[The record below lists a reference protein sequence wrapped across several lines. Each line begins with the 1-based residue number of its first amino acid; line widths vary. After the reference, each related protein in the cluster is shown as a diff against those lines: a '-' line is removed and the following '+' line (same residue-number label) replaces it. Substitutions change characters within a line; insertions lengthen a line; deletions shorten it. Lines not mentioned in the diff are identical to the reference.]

1 MTKKGCMHS
10 CLAKLLGI
18 PKISWFFC
26 KNLKTFK
33 ISMRVV
39 FFPFK
44 RLDYI
49 RRWAFSEWITGS
61 FLMDFNTAWSNF
73 LCCNLSA
80 SASLD
85 EFQYSLKKFPL
96 LYTVSASAASWIEPL
111 CETRLL
117 YYTCFHCTLSSL
129 ISFLLTS
136 ISYKRVHS
144 SSLALAAAAAA
155 AAITPF
161 SLSLSIVLPLL
172 QNQSRKSIVY
182 TIYSSRKLSIALSVS
197 TEKNSSFWFWWTEI
211 KEKVVVSCHVL
222 LSVVGRRRIAVW
234 FAVNLLLSTH
244 ILLGWYHADHFL
256 H

>member
-1 MTKKGCMHS
+1 MTKIGCMHS

-18 PKISWFFC
+18 PKMS
-26 KNLKTFK
+26 FK

-73 LCCNLSA
+73 LCCNISA

-144 SSLALAAAAAA
+144 SSLALAAAAA

-244 ILLGWYHADHFL
+244 ILLGWCHAGHFL

>member
-18 PKISWFFC
+18 PKMSWFFC
-26 KNLKTFK
+26 KNLETFK

-73 LCCNLSA
+73 LCCSISA

-155 AAITPF
+155 ITPF
-161 SLSLSIVLPLL
+161 
-172 QNQSRKSIVY
+172 
-182 TIYSSRKLSIALSVS
+182 YS
-197 TEKNSSFWFWWTEI
+197 
-211 KEKVVVSCHVL
+211 
-222 LSVVGRRRIAVW
+222 
-234 FAVNLLLSTH
+234 
-244 ILLGWYHADHFL
+244 ILLVTLYCAFFTSESI
-256 H
+256 